1 MGGLNR
7 QDGSPCSIDS
17 AAIKAPLTLSVAID
31 HTSFSLL
38 FATLISDFRQHGRAR
53 GEGRNAIRLKTDQRN
68 LEVQKGMMCWKD
80 GREGGPRSDQSDRVT
95 VQNTLHYAPTGGRDQ
110 IVNIRTCPTNLGFP
124 IFILDDKMN
133 CT

>member
-1 MGGLNR
+1 MFRHPAWVVGSYSSGPPAARTVGTPGAKSMGGLNR

-68 LEVQKGMMCWKD
+68 LEVQKGMVCWKD
-80 GREGGPRSDQSDRVT
+80 GREGD
-95 VQNTLHYAPTGGRDQ
+95 RDQ
-110 IVNIRTCPTNLGFP
+110 ISQMG
-124 IFILDDKMN
+124 
-133 CT
+133 